1 MPLVSRPVQEL
12 LRLLSSPSE
21 LRQIAPELNLEGAPR
36 AVDATPPGLVPADES
51 ERDWL
56 IRDGFAA
63 LAGVLAEPAALAL
76 AAAIDALR
84 ARELPAAFLYA
95 FDETWALGELVRA
108 RISALTGHTYT
119 LVEDVWAWRIA
130 PGEGGWP
137 PHRGI
142 GHARLD
148 RRAPEILNVWIALRE
163 ATADRACMHAIPLDE
178 DPGYPD
184 ELARVDGPLTA
195 VRALPVH
202 AGDALFWNANLLHWG
217 GRCAARAAGPRVS
230 CSFSLCRSD
239 AAARFPDLAVLP
251 PGRGLE
257 LVKRADLLAR
267 MILLY
272 GAGQPDVSDVVREWA
287 AITHGLA
294 TRFSSS

>member
-1 MPLVSRPVQEL
+1 MPLVSAPVQEL
-12 LRLLSSPSE
+12 LRLVSSPRE
-21 LRQIAPELNLEGAPR
+21 LQQVAPELSLRAAAS
-36 AVDATPPGLVPADES
+36 AVDATRPGLMPAE
-51 ERDWL
+51 ENRREWL

-63 LAGVLAEPAALAL
+63 LPGVLAEPAALAL
-76 AAAIDALR
+76 ATAIDALR
-84 ARELPAAFLYA
+84 ARDLPAAFLYV
-95 FDETWALGELVRA
+95 FDETWALGERVRA
-108 RISALTGHTYT
+108 RISALTGHAYEI
-119 LVEDVWAWRIA
+119 VEDVWAWRIA

-142 GHARLD
+142 SHAHLYRQ
-148 RRAPEILNVWIALRE
+148 APEILNVWVALRE

-178 DPGYPD
+178 DPAYPD

-239 AAARFPDLAVLP
+239 AAARFPDLALVP
-251 PGRGLE
+251 PGGPVE
-257 LVKRADLLAR
+257 LVKRTDLLAR

-272 GAGQPDVSDVVREWA
+272 GADQPDVSDVVREWA